1 MVSPPGR
8 AASAVTHGRAARI
21 APGVWRIDLPIPD
34 SEVPSVAV
42 YALVGDDGRL
52 ALIDAG
58 YDDAQARAA
67 LESGLADIGRRPEDV
82 HAVLLTHS
90 HPDHHGLSAE
100 IPARSGGWAA
110 LHEADAEAL
119 HSGGEEHERWLG
131 RWRDWCVEAG
141 VPAEDHARFLELSDR
156 ILELFRL
163 PRPSRLISRGW
174 REEVVGGHEL
184 SVIELPGHSNGQVGF
199 LDRRRR
205 LLYGGDALLRGA
217 LTSVPSNP
225 LTKRD
230 PLRDH
235 LRSLERL
242 ERLEDVDR
250 LAPGHGPLIDDIP
263 AQVSRAREML
273 RRRVERVAA
282 VLESGPATAW
292 EVAERLPRGKPL
304 REYSLLAQRAM
315 LGETIALLHLLEG
328 DGRAACEA
336 GPPKRWRKASAA

>member
-1 MVSPPGR
+1 M
-8 AASAVTHGRAARI
+8 
-21 APGVWRIDLPIPD
+21 
-34 SEVPSVAV
+34 
-42 YALVGDDGRL
+42 
-52 ALIDAG
+52 
-58 YDDAQARAA
+58 
-67 LESGLADIGRRPEDV
+67 RR
-82 HAVLLTHS
+82 
-90 HPDHHGLSAE
+90 
-100 IPARSGGWAA
+100 GG
-110 LHEADAEAL
+110 
-119 HSGGEEHERWLG
+119 
-131 RWRDWCVEAG
+131 
-141 VPAEDHARFLELSDR
+141 PAEDHARFLELSDR